1 MFIDIFSDLKH
12 KNAFKYPKSVTSR
25 LWWGKNV
32 CLKLIKPTA
41 DMKY

>member
-25 LWWGKNV
+25 QYMGEKRVSKINQ
-32 CLKLIKPTA
+32 T
-41 DMKY
+41 DS